1 MEPMIKIENLTKK
14 FKNNVI
20 FENLTAEVNK
30 GDVISL
36 LGPSGAGKS
45 TFLRCINMLGEPTSG
60 KILLNGKDLV
70 SSSAK
75 ELIQLRTK
83 IGMVFQGFNLFE
95 NKSVLDNITLAP
107 IKVKGM
113 TKAAAENKAHKLLKT
128 VGLDSKANVFP
139 ASLSGGQAQ
148 RVAIVRAL
156 AMDPEVILF
165 DEPTSALDPEKVGE
179 VLNVMKELANQ
190 DMTMIIVTHEMEF
203 AKNVSDQ
210 IWFMDEGKL
219 QEKQTPDDFFNH
231 PETKQAK
238 RFLSKM
244 I

>member
-14 FKNNVI
+14 FKNNTI
-20 FENLTAEVNK
+20 FSDINAEVHK
-30 GDVISL
+30 GEVISL

-60 KILLNGKDLV
+60 KILLDGKDLV
-70 SSSAK
+70 SSSEK
-75 ELIQLRTK
+75 ELIQLRTH
-83 IGMVFQGFNLFE
+83 IGMVFQSFNLFE
-95 NKSVLDNITLAP
+95 NKTVIDNITLAP

-113 TKAAAENKAHKLLKT
+113 SKEDAEVKAHELLKT
-128 VGLDSKANVFP
+128 VGLDDKANVYP
-139 ASLSGGQAQ
+139 DSLSGGQAQ
-148 RVAIVRAL
+148 RIAIVRAL

-179 VLNVMKELANQ
+179 VLSVMQDLAKK

-203 AKNVSDQ
+203 AKNVSDE
-210 IWFMDEGKL
+210 IWFMDEGKI
-219 QEKQTPDDFFNH
+219 QEKQAPQDFFAN
-231 PETKQAK
+231 PKTPNAQ

>member
-14 FKNNVI
+14 FKNNTI
-20 FENLTAEVNK
+20 FSDINAEVHK
-30 GDVISL
+30 GEVISL

-60 KILLNGKDLV
+60 KILLDGKDLV
-70 SSSAK
+70 TSSEK
-75 ELIQLRTK
+75 ELIQLRTH
-83 IGMVFQGFNLFE
+83 IGMVFQSFNLFE
-95 NKSVLDNITLAP
+95 NKTVIDNITLAP

-113 TKAAAENKAHKLLKT
+113 SKEDAEEKAHELLKT
-128 VGLDSKANVFP
+128 VGLDDKADVYP
-139 ASLSGGQAQ
+139 DSLSGGQAQ
-148 RVAIVRAL
+148 RIAIVRAL

-179 VLNVMKELANQ
+179 VLSVMQDLAKK

-210 IWFMDEGKL
+210 IWFMDEGKI
-219 QEKQTPDDFFNH
+219 QEKQAPEDFFAN
-231 PETKQAK
+231 PKTANAQ

>member
-14 FKNNVI
+14 FKNNTI
-20 FENLTAEVNK
+20 FSDINAEVHK
-30 GDVISL
+30 GEVISL

-60 KILLNGKDLV
+60 KILLDGKDLV
-70 SSSAK
+70 SSSEK
-75 ELIQLRTK
+75 ELIQLRTH
-83 IGMVFQGFNLFE
+83 IGMVFQSFNLFE
-95 NKSVLDNITLAP
+95 NKTVIDNITLAP
-107 IKVKGM
+107 IKVKSM
-113 TKAAAENKAHKLLKT
+113 SKEDAEVKAHELLKT
-128 VGLDSKANVFP
+128 VGLDDKANVYP
-139 ASLSGGQAQ
+139 DSLSGGQAQ
-148 RVAIVRAL
+148 RIAIVRAL

-179 VLNVMKELANQ
+179 VLSVMQDLAKK

-203 AKNVSDQ
+203 AKNVSDE
-210 IWFMDEGKL
+210 IWFMDDGKI
-219 QEKQTPDDFFNH
+219 QEKQAPQDFFAN
-231 PETKQAK
+231 PQTPNAQ

>member
-1 MEPMIKIENLTKK
+1 MIKIENLTKK
-14 FKNNVI
+14 FKNNTI
-20 FENLTAEVNK
+20 FSDINAEVHK
-30 GDVISL
+30 GEVISL

-60 KILLNGKDLV
+60 KILLDGKDLV
-70 SSSAK
+70 SSSEK
-75 ELIQLRTK
+75 ELIQLRTH
-83 IGMVFQGFNLFE
+83 IGMVFQSFNLFE
-95 NKSVLDNITLAP
+95 NKTVIDNITLAP

-113 TKAAAENKAHKLLKT
+113 SKEDAEAKAHELLKT
-128 VGLDSKANVFP
+128 VGLDDKANVYP
-139 ASLSGGQAQ
+139 DSLSGGQAQ
-148 RVAIVRAL
+148 RIAIVRAL

-179 VLNVMKELANQ
+179 VLSVMQDLAKK

-203 AKNVSDQ
+203 AKNVSDE
-210 IWFMDEGKL
+210 IWFMDEGKI
-219 QEKQTPDDFFNH
+219 QEKQAPKDFFSN
-231 PETKQAK
+231 PKTPNAQ

>member
-14 FKNNVI
+14 FKNNTI
-20 FENLTAEVNK
+20 FSDINAEVHK
-30 GDVISL
+30 GEVISL

-60 KILLNGKDLV
+60 KILLDGKDLV
-70 SSSAK
+70 SSSEK
-75 ELIQLRTK
+75 ELIQLRTH
-83 IGMVFQGFNLFE
+83 IGMVFQSFNLFE
-95 NKSVLDNITLAP
+95 NKTVIDNITLAP

-113 TKAAAENKAHKLLKT
+113 SKEDAEDKAYELLKT
-128 VGLDSKANVFP
+128 VGLDDKANVYP
-139 ASLSGGQAQ
+139 DSLSGGQAQ
-148 RVAIVRAL
+148 RIAIVRAL

-179 VLNVMKELANQ
+179 VLSVMQDLAKK

-203 AKNVSDQ
+203 AKNVSDE
-210 IWFMDEGKL
+210 IWFMDEGKI
-219 QEKQTPDDFFNH
+219 QEKQAPQDFFAN
-231 PETKQAK
+231 PKTPNAQ

>member
-14 FKNNVI
+14 FKNNTI
-20 FENLTAEVNK
+20 FSDINAEVHK
-30 GDVISL
+30 GEVISL

-60 KILLNGKDLV
+60 KILLDGKDLV
-70 SSSAK
+70 SSSEK
-75 ELIQLRTK
+75 ELIQLRTH
-83 IGMVFQGFNLFE
+83 IGMVFQSFNLFE
-95 NKSVLDNITLAP
+95 NKTVIDNITLAP

-113 TKAAAENKAHKLLKT
+113 SKEDAEAKAHELLKT
-128 VGLDSKANVFP
+128 VGLDDKANVYP
-139 ASLSGGQAQ
+139 DSLSGGQAQ
-148 RVAIVRAL
+148 RIAIVRAL

-179 VLNVMKELANQ
+179 VLSVMQDLAKK

-203 AKNVSDQ
+203 AKNVSDE
-210 IWFMDEGKL
+210 IWFMDEGKI
-219 QEKQTPDDFFNH
+219 QEKQAPQDFFAN
-231 PETKQAK
+231 PKTPNAQ

>member
-14 FKNNVI
+14 FKNNTI
-20 FENLTAEVNK
+20 FSDINAEVHK
-30 GDVISL
+30 GEVISL

-60 KILLNGKDLV
+60 KILLDGKDLV
-70 SSSAK
+70 SSSEK
-75 ELIQLRTK
+75 ELIQLRTH
-83 IGMVFQGFNLFE
+83 IGMVFQSFNLFE
-95 NKSVLDNITLAP
+95 NKTVIDNITLAP

-113 TKAAAENKAHKLLKT
+113 SKEDAEAKAHGLLNT
-128 VGLDSKANVFP
+128 VGLDDKANVYP
-139 ASLSGGQAQ
+139 DSLSGGQAQ
-148 RVAIVRAL
+148 RIAIVRAL

-179 VLNVMKELANQ
+179 VLSVMQDLAKK

-203 AKNVSDQ
+203 AKNVSDK
-210 IWFMDEGKL
+210 IWFMDEGKI
-219 QEKQTPDDFFNH
+219 QEKQSPQDFFTN
-231 PETKQAK
+231 PKTPNAQ

>member
-14 FKNNVI
+14 FKNNTI
-20 FENLTAEVNK
+20 FSDINAEVHK
-30 GDVISL
+30 GEVISL

-60 KILLNGKDLV
+60 KILLDGKDLV
-70 SSSAK
+70 SSSEK
-75 ELIQLRTK
+75 ELIQLRTH
-83 IGMVFQGFNLFE
+83 IGMVFQSFNLFE
-95 NKSVLDNITLAP
+95 NKTVIDNITLAP
-107 IKVKGM
+107 IKVKGIS
-113 TKAAAENKAHKLLKT
+113 KEDAEAKAHELLKT
-128 VGLDSKANVFP
+128 VGLDDKANVYP
-139 ASLSGGQAQ
+139 DSLSGGQAQ
-148 RVAIVRAL
+148 RIAIVRAL

-179 VLNVMKELANQ
+179 VLSVMQDLAKK

-203 AKNVSDQ
+203 AKNVSDE
-210 IWFMDEGKL
+210 IWFMDEGKI
-219 QEKQTPDDFFNH
+219 QEKQAPQDFFSN
-231 PETKQAK
+231 PKTPNAQ

>member
-1 MEPMIKIENLTKK
+1 MIKIENLTKK
-14 FKNNVI
+14 FKNNTI
-20 FENLTAEVNK
+20 FSDINAEVHK
-30 GDVISL
+30 GEVISL

-60 KILLNGKDLV
+60 KILLDGKDLV
-70 SSSAK
+70 SSSEK
-75 ELIQLRTK
+75 ELIQLRTH
-83 IGMVFQGFNLFE
+83 IGMVFQSFNLFE
-95 NKSVLDNITLAP
+95 NKTVIDNITLAP

-113 TKAAAENKAHKLLKT
+113 SKEDAEAKAHELLKT
-128 VGLDSKANVFP
+128 VGLDDKANVYP
-139 ASLSGGQAQ
+139 DSLSGGQAQ
-148 RVAIVRAL
+148 RIAIVRAL

-179 VLNVMKELANQ
+179 VLSVMQDLAKK

-203 AKNVSDQ
+203 AKNVSDE
-210 IWFMDEGKL
+210 IWFMDEGKI
-219 QEKQTPDDFFNH
+219 QEKQAPEDFFSN
-231 PETKQAK
+231 PKTPNAQ

>member
-20 FENLTAEVNK
+20 FENLNAEVNK

-70 SSSAK
+70 SSSSK

-113 TKAAAENKAHKLLKT
+113 SKEAAENKAYELLKT
-128 VGLDSKANVFP
+128 VGLDSKADVFP

-219 QEKQTPDDFFNH
+219 QEKQTPDGFFNH

>member
-113 TKAAAENKAHKLLKT
+113 TKSAAENKAHKLLKT

>member
-1 MEPMIKIENLTKK
+1 MIKIENLTKK
-14 FKNNVI
+14 FKNNTI
-20 FENLTAEVNK
+20 FSDINAEVHK
-30 GDVISL
+30 GEVISL

-60 KILLNGKDLV
+60 KILLDGKDLV
-70 SSSAK
+70 SSSEK
-75 ELIQLRTK
+75 ELIQLRTH
-83 IGMVFQGFNLFE
+83 IGMVFQSFNLFE
-95 NKSVLDNITLAP
+95 NKTVIDNITLAP

-113 TKAAAENKAHKLLKT
+113 SKEDAEDKAYELLKT
-128 VGLDSKANVFP
+128 VGLDDKANVYP
-139 ASLSGGQAQ
+139 DSLSGGQAQ
-148 RVAIVRAL
+148 RIAIVRAL

-179 VLNVMKELANQ
+179 VLSVMQDLAKK

-203 AKNVSDQ
+203 AKNVSDE
-210 IWFMDEGKL
+210 IWFMDEGKI
-219 QEKQTPDDFFNH
+219 QEKQAPQDFFAN
-231 PETKQAK
+231 PKTPNAQ

>member
-20 FENLTAEVNK
+20 FEDLNAEVNK

-107 IKVKGM
+107 IKVKVM
-113 TKAAAENKAHKLLKT
+113 TKVAAENKAHELLKT

>member
-1 MEPMIKIENLTKK
+1 MIKIENLTKQ
-14 FKNNVI
+14 FKDNVI
-20 FENLTAEVNK
+20 FKDVNAEVYK
-30 GDVISL
+30 GNVISL

-60 KILLNGKDLV
+60 KILLDGKDLV
-70 SSSAK
+70 SSSPK
-75 ELIQLRTK
+75 ELIKLRTN
-83 IGMVFQGFNLFE
+83 IGMVFQNFNLFD
-95 NKSVLDNITLAP
+95 NKTILDNITLAP

-113 TKAAAENKAHKLLKT
+113 SKVAVEEKAHSLLKM
-128 VGLDSKANVFP
+128 VGLDNKSDVYPN
-139 ASLSGGQAQ
+139 SLSGGQSQ
-148 RVAIVRAL
+148 RIAIVRAL

-179 VLNVMKELANQ
+179 VLEVMKELAKQ

-203 AKNVSDQ
+203 AKSVSDE
-210 IWFMDEGKL
+210 IWFMDDGKI
-219 QEKQTPDDFFNH
+219 QEKQAPKDFFEN
-231 PETKQAK
+231 PQTYNAK

>member
-20 FENLTAEVNK
+20 FENLNAEVNK

-113 TKAAAENKAHKLLKT
+113 TKEAAENKAHELLKT
-128 VGLDSKANVFP
+128 VGLDNKANVFP

-179 VLNVMKELANQ
+179 VLNVMKELAKQ

-219 QEKQTPDDFFNH
+219 QEKQTPDGFFNQ
-231 PETKQAK
+231 PQTENAK

>member
-14 FKNNVI
+14 FKNNTI
-20 FENLTAEVNK
+20 FSDINAEVHK
-30 GDVISL
+30 GEVISL

-60 KILLNGKDLV
+60 KILLDGKDLV
-70 SSSAK
+70 SSSEK
-75 ELIQLRTK
+75 ELIQLRTH
-83 IGMVFQGFNLFE
+83 IGMVFQSFNLFE
-95 NKSVLDNITLAP
+95 NKTVIDNITLAP

-113 TKAAAENKAHKLLKT
+113 SKEDAEVKAHELLKT
-128 VGLDSKANVFP
+128 VGLDDKANVYP
-139 ASLSGGQAQ
+139 DSLSGGQAQ
-148 RVAIVRAL
+148 RIAIVRAL

-165 DEPTSALDPEKVGE
+165 DEPTSALDPEKVGV
-179 VLNVMKELANQ
+179 VLSVMQDLAKK

-203 AKNVSDQ
+203 AKNVSDE
-210 IWFMDEGKL
+210 IWFMDEGKI
-219 QEKQTPDDFFNH
+219 QEKQAPEDFFSN
-231 PETKQAK
+231 PKTPNAQ

>member
-14 FKNNVI
+14 FKNNTI
-20 FENLTAEVNK
+20 FSDINAEVHK
-30 GDVISL
+30 GEVISL

-60 KILLNGKDLV
+60 KILLDGKDLV
-70 SSSAK
+70 SSSEK
-75 ELIQLRTK
+75 ELIQLRTH
-83 IGMVFQGFNLFE
+83 IGMVFQSFNLFE
-95 NKSVLDNITLAP
+95 NKTVIDNITLAP
-107 IKVKGM
+107 IKVKGIS
-113 TKAAAENKAHKLLKT
+113 KEDAEAKAHELLKT
-128 VGLDSKANVFP
+128 VGLDDKANVYP
-139 ASLSGGQAQ
+139 DSLSGGQAQ
-148 RVAIVRAL
+148 RIAIVRAL

-179 VLNVMKELANQ
+179 VLSVMQDLAKK

-203 AKNVSDQ
+203 AKNVSDE
-210 IWFMDEGKL
+210 IWFMDEGKI
-219 QEKQTPDDFFNH
+219 QEKQSPQDFFSN
-231 PETKQAK
+231 PKTPNAQ

>member
-14 FKNNVI
+14 FKNNTI
-20 FENLTAEVNK
+20 FSDINAEVHK
-30 GDVISL
+30 GEVISL

-60 KILLNGKDLV
+60 KILLDGKDLV
-70 SSSAK
+70 SSSEK
-75 ELIQLRTK
+75 ELIQLRTH
-83 IGMVFQGFNLFE
+83 IGMVFQSFNLFE
-95 NKSVLDNITLAP
+95 NKTVIDNITLAP

-113 TKAAAENKAHKLLKT
+113 SKEDAEAKAHELLKT
-128 VGLDSKANVFP
+128 VGLDDKANVYP
-139 ASLSGGQAQ
+139 DSLSGGQAQ
-148 RVAIVRAL
+148 RIAIVRAL

-179 VLNVMKELANQ
+179 VLSVMQDLAKK

-203 AKNVSDQ
+203 AKNVSDE
-210 IWFMDEGKL
+210 IWFMDEGKI
-219 QEKQTPDDFFNH
+219 QEKQAPEDFFSN
-231 PETKQAK
+231 PKTPNAQ

>member
-14 FKNNVI
+14 FKNNTI
-20 FENLTAEVNK
+20 FSDINAEVHK
-30 GDVISL
+30 GEVISL

-60 KILLNGKDLV
+60 KILLDGKDLV
-70 SSSAK
+70 SSSEK
-75 ELIQLRTK
+75 ELIQLRTH
-83 IGMVFQGFNLFE
+83 IGMVFQSFNLFE
-95 NKSVLDNITLAP
+95 NKTVIDNITLAP

-113 TKAAAENKAHKLLKT
+113 SKEDAEAKAHELLKT
-128 VGLDSKANVFP
+128 VGLDDKANVYP
-139 ASLSGGQAQ
+139 DSLSGGQAQ
-148 RVAIVRAL
+148 RIAIVRAL

-179 VLNVMKELANQ
+179 VLSVMQDLAKK

-203 AKNVSDQ
+203 AKNVSDE
-210 IWFMDEGKL
+210 IWFMDEGKI
-219 QEKQTPDDFFNH
+219 QEKQAPKDFFSN
-231 PETKQAK
+231 PKTPNAQ

>member
-1 MEPMIKIENLTKK
+1 MIKIENLTKK

-20 FENLTAEVNK
+20 FEDLNAEVNK

-107 IKVKGM
+107 IKVKVM
-113 TKAAAENKAHKLLKT
+113 TKVAAENKAHELLKT

>member
-1 MEPMIKIENLTKK
+1 MIKIENLTKK
-14 FKNNVI
+14 FKNNTI
-20 FENLTAEVNK
+20 FSDINAEVHK
-30 GDVISL
+30 GEVISL

-60 KILLNGKDLV
+60 KILLDGKDLV
-70 SSSAK
+70 SSSEK
-75 ELIQLRTK
+75 ELIQLRTH
-83 IGMVFQGFNLFE
+83 IGMVFQSFNLFE
-95 NKSVLDNITLAP
+95 NKTVIDNITLAP

-113 TKAAAENKAHKLLKT
+113 SKEDAEVKAHELLKT
-128 VGLDSKANVFP
+128 VGLDDKANVYP
-139 ASLSGGQAQ
+139 DSLSGGQAQ
-148 RVAIVRAL
+148 RIAIVRAL

-179 VLNVMKELANQ
+179 VLSVMQDLAKK

-203 AKNVSDQ
+203 AKNVSDE
-210 IWFMDEGKL
+210 IWFMDEGKI
-219 QEKQTPDDFFNH
+219 QEKQAPQDFFAN
-231 PETKQAK
+231 PKTPNAQ

>member
-14 FKNNVI
+14 FKNNTI
-20 FENLTAEVNK
+20 FSGVNAEVNK
-30 GDVISL
+30 GEVISL

-60 KILLNGKDLV
+60 KILLDGNDLVTSSEKDL
-70 SSSAK
+70 
-75 ELIQLRTK
+75 IHLRTH
-83 IGMVFQGFNLFE
+83 IGMVFQNFNLFA
-95 NKSVLDNITLAP
+95 NKTVLENITLAP
-107 IKVKGM
+107 IKVLKM
-113 TKAAAENKAHKLLKT
+113 SKTKAEEKAHELLKT
-128 VGLDSKANVFP
+128 VGLADKADVYP
-139 ASLSGGQAQ
+139 SSLSGGQAQ
-148 RVAIVRAL
+148 RIAIVRAL

-179 VLNVMKELANQ
+179 VLNVMQDLAKK

-203 AKNVSDQ
+203 AKNVSDK
-210 IWFMDEGKL
+210 IWFMDEGKI
-219 QEKQTPDDFFNH
+219 QEKQTPQEFFNH
-231 PETKQAK
+231 PKTASAQ

>member
-1 MEPMIKIENLTKK
+1 MIKIENLTKK
-14 FKNNVI
+14 FKNNTI
-20 FENLTAEVNK
+20 FSDINAEVHK
-30 GDVISL
+30 GEVISL

-60 KILLNGKDLV
+60 KILLDGKDLV
-70 SSSAK
+70 SSSEK
-75 ELIQLRTK
+75 ELIQLRTH
-83 IGMVFQGFNLFE
+83 IGMVFQSFNLFE
-95 NKSVLDNITLAP
+95 NKTVIDNITLAP

-113 TKAAAENKAHKLLKT
+113 SKEDAEAKAHGLLNT
-128 VGLDSKANVFP
+128 VGLDDKANVYP
-139 ASLSGGQAQ
+139 DSLSGGQAQ
-148 RVAIVRAL
+148 RIAIVRAL

-179 VLNVMKELANQ
+179 VLSVMQDLAKK

-203 AKNVSDQ
+203 AKNVSDK
-210 IWFMDEGKL
+210 IWFMDEGKI
-219 QEKQTPDDFFNH
+219 QEKQSPQDFFTN
-231 PETKQAK
+231 PKTPNAQ

>member
-14 FKNNVI
+14 FKNNTI
-20 FENLTAEVNK
+20 FSDINAEVHK
-30 GDVISL
+30 GEVISL

-60 KILLNGKDLV
+60 KILLDGKDLV
-70 SSSAK
+70 SSSEK
-75 ELIQLRTK
+75 ELIQLRTH
-83 IGMVFQGFNLFE
+83 IGMVFQSFNLFE
-95 NKSVLDNITLAP
+95 NKTVIDNITLAP
-107 IKVKGM
+107 IKVKGIS
-113 TKAAAENKAHKLLKT
+113 KEDAEDKAHELLKT
-128 VGLDSKANVFP
+128 VGLDDKANVYP
-139 ASLSGGQAQ
+139 DSLSGGQAQ
-148 RVAIVRAL
+148 RIAIVRAL

-179 VLNVMKELANQ
+179 VLSVMQDLAKK

-203 AKNVSDQ
+203 AKNVSDE
-210 IWFMDEGKL
+210 IWFMDEGKI
-219 QEKQTPDDFFNH
+219 QEKQAPQDFFAN
-231 PETKQAK
+231 PKTPNAQ

>member
-1 MEPMIKIENLTKK
+1 MIKIENLTKK
-14 FKNNVI
+14 FKNNTI
-20 FENLTAEVNK
+20 FSDINAEVHK
-30 GDVISL
+30 GEVISL

-60 KILLNGKDLV
+60 KILLDGKDLV
-70 SSSAK
+70 SSSEK
-75 ELIQLRTK
+75 ELIQLRTH
-83 IGMVFQGFNLFE
+83 IGMVFQSFNLFE
-95 NKSVLDNITLAP
+95 NKTVIDNITLAP

-113 TKAAAENKAHKLLKT
+113 SKEDAEAKAHELLKT
-128 VGLDSKANVFP
+128 VGLDDKADVYP
-139 ASLSGGQAQ
+139 DSLSGGQAQ
-148 RVAIVRAL
+148 RIAIVRAL

-179 VLNVMKELANQ
+179 VLSVMQDLAKK

-203 AKNVSDQ
+203 AKNVSDE
-210 IWFMDEGKL
+210 IWFMDEGKI
-219 QEKQTPDDFFNH
+219 QEKQAPQDFFAN
-231 PETKQAK
+231 PKTPNAQ

>member
-1 MEPMIKIENLTKK
+1 MEPMIKIENLTKQ
-14 FKNNVI
+14 FKDNVI
-20 FENLTAEVNK
+20 FKDVNAEVYK
-30 GDVISL
+30 GNVISL

-60 KILLNGKDLV
+60 KILLDGKDLV
-70 SSSAK
+70 SSSPK
-75 ELIQLRTK
+75 ELIKLRTN
-83 IGMVFQGFNLFE
+83 IGMVFQNFNLFD
-95 NKSVLDNITLAP
+95 NKTILDNITLAP

-113 TKAAAENKAHKLLKT
+113 SKVAVEEKAHSLLKM
-128 VGLDSKANVFP
+128 VGLDNKSDVYPN
-139 ASLSGGQAQ
+139 SLSGGQSQ
-148 RVAIVRAL
+148 RIAIVRAL

-179 VLNVMKELANQ
+179 VLEVMKELAKQ

-203 AKNVSDQ
+203 AKSVSDE
-210 IWFMDEGKL
+210 IWFMDDGKI
-219 QEKQTPDDFFNH
+219 QEKQAPKDFFEN
-231 PETKQAK
+231 PQTYNAK

>member
-1 MEPMIKIENLTKK
+1 MIKIENLTKK
-14 FKNNVI
+14 FKDNVI
-20 FENLTAEVNK
+20 FSNLDAEVHK

-60 KILLNGKDLV
+60 KIILNGEDLV
-70 SSSAK
+70 TSSPK
-75 ELIQLRTK
+75 ELTKLRTK

-95 NKSVLDNITLAP
+95 NKTILDNITLAP

-113 TKAAAENKAHKLLKT
+113 TKEAAENKAHDLLKT
-128 VGLDSKANVFP
+128 VGLDNKAAAYP
-139 ASLSGGQAQ
+139 ASLSGGQSQ

-179 VLNVMKELANQ
+179 VLNVMKELAQQ

-203 AKNVSDQ
+203 AKNVSNQ
-210 IWFMDEGKL
+210 IWFMDDGKI
-219 QEKQTPDDFFNH
+219 QEQQTPEGFFEH
-231 PETKQAK
+231 PKTDNAK

>member
-14 FKNNVI
+14 FKNNTI
-20 FENLTAEVNK
+20 FSDINAEVHK
-30 GDVISL
+30 GEVISL

-60 KILLNGKDLV
+60 KILLDGKDLV
-70 SSSAK
+70 SSSEK
-75 ELIQLRTK
+75 ELIQLRTH
-83 IGMVFQGFNLFE
+83 IGMVFQSFNLFE
-95 NKSVLDNITLAP
+95 NKTVIDNITLAP

-113 TKAAAENKAHKLLKT
+113 SKEDAEAKAHELLKT
-128 VGLDSKANVFP
+128 VGLDDKADVYP
-139 ASLSGGQAQ
+139 DSLSGGQAQ
-148 RVAIVRAL
+148 RIAIVRAL

-179 VLNVMKELANQ
+179 VLSVMQDLAKK

-203 AKNVSDQ
+203 AKNVSDE
-210 IWFMDEGKL
+210 IWFMDEGKI
-219 QEKQTPDDFFNH
+219 QEKQAPQDFFAN
-231 PETKQAK
+231 PKTPNAQ

>member
-1 MEPMIKIENLTKK
+1 MIKIENLTKK
-14 FKNNVI
+14 FKNNTI
-20 FENLTAEVNK
+20 FSDINAEVHK
-30 GDVISL
+30 GEVISL

-60 KILLNGKDLV
+60 KILLDGKDLV
-70 SSSAK
+70 TSSEK
-75 ELIQLRTK
+75 ELIQLRTH
-83 IGMVFQGFNLFE
+83 IGMVFQSFNLFE
-95 NKSVLDNITLAP
+95 NKTVIDNITLAP

-113 TKAAAENKAHKLLKT
+113 SKEDAEEKAHELLKT
-128 VGLDSKANVFP
+128 VGLDDKADVYP
-139 ASLSGGQAQ
+139 DSLSGGQAQ
-148 RVAIVRAL
+148 RIAIVRAL

-179 VLNVMKELANQ
+179 VLSVMQDLAKK

-210 IWFMDEGKL
+210 IWFMDEGKI
-219 QEKQTPDDFFNH
+219 QEKQAPEDFFAN
-231 PETKQAK
+231 PKTANAQ

>member
-1 MEPMIKIENLTKK
+1 MIKIENLTKK
-14 FKNNVI
+14 FKNNTI
-20 FENLTAEVNK
+20 FSDINAEVHK
-30 GDVISL
+30 GEVISL

-60 KILLNGKDLV
+60 KILLDGKDLV
-70 SSSAK
+70 SSSEK
-75 ELIQLRTK
+75 ELIQLRTH
-83 IGMVFQGFNLFE
+83 IGMVFQSFNLFE
-95 NKSVLDNITLAP
+95 NKTVIDNITLAP

-113 TKAAAENKAHKLLKT
+113 SKEDAEAKAHELLKT
-128 VGLDSKANVFP
+128 VGLDDKANVYP
-139 ASLSGGQAQ
+139 DSLSGGQAQ
-148 RVAIVRAL
+148 RIAIVRAL

-179 VLNVMKELANQ
+179 VLSVMQDLAKK

-203 AKNVSDQ
+203 AKNVSDE
-210 IWFMDEGKL
+210 IWFMDEGKI
-219 QEKQTPDDFFNH
+219 QEKQAPQDFFAN
-231 PETKQAK
+231 PKTPNAQ

>member
-14 FKNNVI
+14 FKNNTI
-20 FENLTAEVNK
+20 FSDINAEVHK
-30 GDVISL
+30 GEVISL

-60 KILLNGKDLV
+60 KILLDGKDLV
-70 SSSAK
+70 SSSEK
-75 ELIQLRTK
+75 ELIQLRTH
-83 IGMVFQGFNLFE
+83 IGMVFQSFNLFE
-95 NKSVLDNITLAP
+95 NKTVIDNITLAP

-113 TKAAAENKAHKLLKT
+113 SKEDAEAKAHELLKT
-128 VGLDSKANVFP
+128 VGLDDKANVYP
-139 ASLSGGQAQ
+139 DSLSGGQAQ
-148 RVAIVRAL
+148 RIAIVRAL

-179 VLNVMKELANQ
+179 VLSVMQDLAKK

-203 AKNVSDQ
+203 AKNVSDK
-210 IWFMDEGKL
+210 IWFMDEGKI
-219 QEKQTPDDFFNH
+219 QEKQAPQDFFAN
-231 PETKQAK
+231 PKTPNAQ